1 MRFYLRQ
8 KVEMDFAALYLQEA
22 LRLGALGM
30 QPGVGARLVTAILGL
45 SETGSASAADPI
57 EVFTIDERPRVRKAA
72 LLCLGRLDGEQ
83 RQATLAAA
91 LSDPSPGVCQTALR
105 ALGTRIVLVGE
116 TALWRAIQEQRVAR
130 CRTYCVAALA
140 RLPRW
145 AAVRCLLQACGDP
158 DAAIATEAQRHLARW
173 TAAVNAVRPTAEELA
188 TVDLLIERAPLQG
201 SLLREL
207 RFVLQTWR

>member
-130 CRTYCVAALA
+130 CRTYFVAALA

-145 AAVRCLLQACGDP
+145 AAVRCLLQA
-158 DAAIATEAQRHLARW
+158 
-173 TAAVNAVRPTAEELA
+173 
-188 TVDLLIERAPLQG
+188 
-201 SLLREL
+201 
-207 RFVLQTWR
+207 

>member
-1 MRFYLRQ
+1 MTRRSPKRQ
-8 KVEMDFAALYLQEA
+8 VPRGSK
-22 LRLGALGM
+22 R
-30 QPGVGARLVTAILGL
+30 PGKPGGVRDTN
-45 SETGSASAADPI
+45 
-57 EVFTIDERPRVRKAA
+57 RKVRKAA
-72 LLCLGRLDGEQ
+72 LLCLRRLNGEQ

-130 CRTYCVAALA
+130 CRTYFVAALA